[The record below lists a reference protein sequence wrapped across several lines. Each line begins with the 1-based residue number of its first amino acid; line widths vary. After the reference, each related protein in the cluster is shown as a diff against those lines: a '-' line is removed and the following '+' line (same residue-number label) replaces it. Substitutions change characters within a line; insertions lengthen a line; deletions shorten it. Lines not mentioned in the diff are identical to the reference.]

1 MTENGENHTFTGPLG
16 TVRRRDA
23 KPEVVPPGQIKE
35 GLMGK
40 PEMGTKLSLT
50 CFFSPEQIRLKKK
63 EGGLSIQKSLLFR
76 AKFGNM
82 AELT

>member
-50 CFFSPEQIRLKKK
+50 CFFP
-63 EGGLSIQKSLLFR
+63 R
-76 AKFGNM
+76 ANKTERERGRPVDSKVL
-82 AELT
+82 AV